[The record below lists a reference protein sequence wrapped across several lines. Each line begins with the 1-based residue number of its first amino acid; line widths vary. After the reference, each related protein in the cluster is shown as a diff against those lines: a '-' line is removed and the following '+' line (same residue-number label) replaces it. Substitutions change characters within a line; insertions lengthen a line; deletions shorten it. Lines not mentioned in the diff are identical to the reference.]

1 MKFLRS
7 LFILIL
13 VFSPVTLANQLP
25 ASSVYH
31 FDSAWMNQNSQ
42 TREIVELRGEA
53 RLVAFIY
60 TYCEHT
66 CPLIISKIKDVLH
79 SLPRDLA
86 TRMPVT
92 LITLDPVR
100 DTPDQMKAYLLKNSL
115 NEKQWEI
122 LTDNKEDIRVLS
134 NLFGVKYKAMSKDEL
149 AHSNVITLLD
159 ADGVI
164 LSQLR
169 GLNEDKKSLI
179 DKIISSF

>member
-1 MKFLRS
+1 
-7 LFILIL
+7 
-13 VFSPVTLANQLP
+13 
-25 ASSVYH
+25 
-31 FDSAWMNQNSQ
+31 
-42 TREIVELRGEA
+42 
-53 RLVAFIY
+53 
-60 TYCEHT
+60 
-66 CPLIISKIKDVLH
+66 
-79 SLPRDLA
+79 
-86 TRMPVT
+86 MPVT